1 MFKGVN
7 LTQKG
12 KSEDMNIKVHVQRQR
27 EMLVND
33 HIPYI

>member
-7 LTQKG
+7 VTQKG

-27 EMLVND
+27 DVSQ
-33 HIPYI
+33 

>member
-12 KSEDMNIKVHVQRQR
+12 NSEDVNIKVHVQKTKRDVSQ
-27 EMLVND
+27 
-33 HIPYI
+33 

>member
-12 KSEDMNIKVHVQRQR
+12 KSEDVNIKVHVQKTKRDVSQ
-27 EMLVND
+27 
-33 HIPYI
+33 